1 MKRKT
6 FLRLAAAALA
16 AGASAGALAQAFP
29 SRTITLV
36 SPTPPGSP
44 PDVLTR
50 ALAQQLSTL
59 VGQPVV
65 VENKPGANMQLAAQ
79 AVANARP
86 DGHTVLISGNAAFT
100 VNQHLLK
107 TLTYD
112 PVKSF
117 EPVTTISKG
126 AWLWAVNPQTVSA
139 RTIPEL
145 IQMAKEKPE
154 KITYADSS
162 PITRVLA
169 EIIQQKAGIKFYR
182 VPYRTGT
189 QALPD
194 LLGGRLDMV
203 FIDTSV
209 MKHVAEGNVRVL
221 GWTDTK
227 RLAQLP
233 QIPTLEESGLPG
245 AAVTY
250 WLGAN
255 TPAGTPAAINER
267 LAALLA
273 KASEAPGVQRAH
285 QLGGTYPYLVPLKKM
300 AELQASESQEWG
312 RLIKA
317 AGIEQQ

>member
-1 MKRKT
+1 MHRQS
-6 FLRLAAAALA
+6 FLRLAVATAIAAAAFGA
-16 AGASAGALAQAFP
+16 AAQAFP

-36 SPTPPGSP
+36 SPTPAGSA

-50 ALAQQLSTL
+50 ALAQQLSTMT
-59 VGQPVV
+59 GQPVI

-79 AVANARP
+79 AAAGARP
-86 DGHTVLISGNAAFT
+86 DGHTILITGNAAMT
-100 VNQHLLK
+100 VNPHLFK
-107 TLTYD
+107 TLGYD

-117 EPVTTISKG
+117 EPVTTIAKG
-126 AWLWAVNPQTVSA
+126 AWLWAINPKTVNASSIAEVLQ
-139 RTIPEL
+139 L
-145 IQMAKEKPE
+145 AKEKPE

-169 EIIQQKAGIKFYR
+169 EIVQQKAGVKFYR

-203 FIDTSV
+203 FIDISA
-209 MKHVAEGNVRVL
+209 MKYTADGSLRVL

-227 RLAQLP
+227 RYAQMP
-233 QIPTLEESGLPG
+233 QVPTLEESGLPG
-245 AAVTY
+245 ATVTY
-250 WLGAN
+250 WLGAY
-255 TPAGTPAAINER
+255 TPAGTPAVINDR

-273 KASEAPGVQRAH
+273 KASDAPEVQKAH
-285 QLGGTYPYLVPLKKM
+285 QAGGTYAFLVPLKKM
-300 AELQASESQEWG
+300 ADLQAAETQEWG
-312 RLIKA
+312 RQIRA